1 LAQRKWQKVGESG
14 KMGGGYGV
22 KKGRRMAHTHMTKP
36 RPLFKG
42 QLGVDFS
49 TESRKFVG

>member
-1 LAQRKWQKVGESG
+1 MAEGRGKWKN
-14 KMGGGYGV
+14 GGGYGV
-22 KKGRRMAHTHMTKP
+22 KKGRRMAHTHMTNP